1 MYLNSGTV
9 NNKYFWGLKEEDVKK
24 CTYLDEEGVKDYVVR
39 GLEGNAFVN
48 NKQVK
53 TNKAFL
59 VSEDAQI
66 ISLNKRGDVNHDG
79 KVNIKDVTDLIDR
92 LLDPENTAACPICSD
107 FNLSGKVD
115 IKDVTDLIDV
125 LLTAPYAEQE
135 QPSTGSQD

>member
-1 MYLNSGTV
+1 M
-9 NNKYFWGLKEEDVKK
+9 
-24 CTYLDEEGVKDYVVR
+24 
-39 GLEGNAFVN
+39 
-48 NKQVK
+48 K